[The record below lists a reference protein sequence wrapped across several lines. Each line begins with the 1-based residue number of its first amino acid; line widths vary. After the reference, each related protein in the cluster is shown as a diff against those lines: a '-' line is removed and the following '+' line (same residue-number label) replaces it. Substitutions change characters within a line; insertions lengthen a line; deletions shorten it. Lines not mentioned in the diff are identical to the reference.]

1 MNLKAAMSRK
11 IITLGE
17 VMMRLTTPGN
27 ERFLQADQFN
37 IVYGGAEANV
47 SVSLAQWGLQAAHVT
62 AFPNND
68 LGTAAAR
75 YLRQT
80 GVDISHVHFTEG
92 RMGLYFLENGAMQ
105 RSSKI
110 IYDRFDS
117 AFANFDGE
125 AIDWDNVFEDAD
137 WFHWTGITP
146 ALSEKAAVLTLKA
159 LQVASSK
166 GMMISGDINYRR
178 NLWQYG
184 KTPLDVM
191 PELIQ
196 YTNVI
201 VAGLVD
207 FENCMGIQAED
218 YEEAC
223 LKTRKDFPNIKYITT
238 TERNS
243 ISASHNQ
250 LQGLLWNGRELLTS
264 NTYDLTHI
272 VDRVGGGDAYM
283 AGLIYGLLF
292 YPDQKALEFAVSASV
307 LKHSISGDA
316 NLVSLGEVES
326 LVKGEHVGKLLR

>member
-1 MNLKAAMSRK
+1 MSRK

-47 SVSLAQWGLQAAHVT
+47 AVALAQWGLHTAHVT
-62 AFPNND
+62 AFPKND
-68 LGTAAAR
+68 LGNAAAR

-80 GVDISHVHFTEG
+80 GVDISHVYFAEG

-125 AIDWDNVFEDAD
+125 AIDWDTIFEDAD

-146 ALSEKAAVLTLKA
+146 ALSEKSAAITLKA

-166 GMMISGDINYRR
+166 GLMISGDINYRR

-184 KTPLDVM
+184 KGPLEVM

-207 FENCMGIQAED
+207 FENCMDIKADD

-223 LKTRKDFPNIKYITT
+223 LKTRKNFPNIKYITT

-264 NTYDLTHI
+264 NIFEMTHI

-283 AGLIYGLLF
+283 AGLIYGLLN
-292 YPDQKALEFAVSASV
+292 YPDQKALEFAVAASV
-307 LKHSISGDA
+307 LKHSITGDA
-316 NLVSLGEVES
+316 NLVSLEEVES
-326 LVKGEHVGKLLR
+326 LVKGENVGKLLR

>member
-1 MNLKAAMSRK
+1 MSRK

-47 SVSLAQWGLQAAHVT
+47 SVSLAQWGLHAAHVT
-62 AFPNND
+62 AFPKND
-68 LGTAAAR
+68 LGNAAAR

-80 GVDISHVHFTEG
+80 GVDISHVSFNEG

-125 AIDWDNVFEDAD
+125 AIDWDNIFEDAD

-146 ALSEKAAVLTLKA
+146 ALSEKAAAMTLKA

-166 GMMISGDINYRR
+166 GLMISGDINYRR

-184 KTPLDVM
+184 KGPLDVM

-207 FENCMGIQAED
+207 FENCMDIKADD

-223 LKTRKDFPNIKYITT
+223 LKTRKNFPNIKYITT

-250 LQGLLWNGRELLTS
+250 LQGWLWNGRELLTS
-264 NTYDLTHI
+264 KTYDMTHI

-292 YPDQKALEFAVSASV
+292 YSDQKALEFAVAASV

-316 NLVSLGEVES
+316 NLVSLEEVES